1 MSPGSQGSDARADQG
16 IAAAVAGART
26 AIHESLRGRPRDRHS
41 GLPSRAS
48 RTGAPSPTTW
58 PVAAAHSQKKL
69 TPTSRCRC
77 FVERCPLDGL
87 GFWPMPQ
94 QRDPTPP
101 RPGQPVEP
109 EPTTLAGRRATVHDV
124 AQAAGVSVSAVS
136 KVVRGAYGVS
146 PQMRARVT
154 AAINELGYRPHAGAR
169 AMRGR
174 SFTIGVVLVELT
186 SPFQPEIA
194 QGISDELEQTPYQD
208 VIVTGGTSPE
218 QQKRA
223 IEALLDRQVDGLV
236 LVAPWL
242 EVPWIEK
249 LAKSVPMVAVALHGS
264 PRYFDTVVDDD
275 QLGARLVV
283 DHLVEIGHRRIVHTS
298 MPPMGPEGAFVLSHT
313 ARRRGFEAAMRHHD
327 LDPDVI
333 ETWYSEEG
341 GYRAALQAFDRVEP
355 PTAIFAGADIAAF
368 GVLRAAEEQG
378 LRVPEDLTVVG
389 YDNIYMAT
397 IGRVSLTTVDQSGH
411 LTGAASARLLLERI
425 DGRTEPKQFVVAPRL
440 LTRGT
445 SGPPAPAIEE
455 ADAATVA

>member
-1 MSPGSQGSDARADQG
+1 M
-16 IAAAVAGART
+16 
-26 AIHESLRGRPRDRHS
+26 
-41 GLPSRAS
+41 
-48 RTGAPSPTTW
+48 
-58 PVAAAHSQKKL
+58 
-69 TPTSRCRC
+69 
-77 FVERCPLDGL
+77 
-87 GFWPMPQ
+87 
-94 QRDPTPP
+94 
-101 RPGQPVEP
+101 
-109 EPTTLAGRRATVHDV
+109 LAGRRATVHDV

-154 AAINELGYRPHAGAR
+154 AAIEELGYRPHAGAR

-174 SFTIGVVLVELT
+174 SFTIGVVLVELK
-186 SPFQPEIA
+186 SPFLPEVA
-194 QGISDELEQTPYQD
+194 QGISDELEQTPYED
-208 VIVTGGTSPE
+208 VIIVTGVSPE
-218 QQKRA
+218 RQKRK

-242 EVPWIEK
+242 DVAWIEN
-249 LAKSVPMVAVALHGS
+249 LAKSVPVVAVALHGS

-283 DHLVEIGHRRIVHTS
+283 DHLVEAGHRRIVHTS
-298 MPPMGPEGAFVLSHT
+298 MAPAETESTFVLSHT
-313 ARRRGFEAAMRHHD
+313 ARRRGFEAAMRRHH
-327 LDPDVI
+327 LEPDVI

-355 PTAIFAGADIAAF
+355 PTAIFAGADIAAL

-411 LTGAASARLLLERI
+411 LTGSASARLLLERI

-440 LTRGT
+440 FTRGT
-445 SGPPAPAIEE
+445 SGPPARAVEE

>member
-1 MSPGSQGSDARADQG
+1 
-16 IAAAVAGART
+16 
-26 AIHESLRGRPRDRHS
+26 
-41 GLPSRAS
+41 
-48 RTGAPSPTTW
+48 
-58 PVAAAHSQKKL
+58 
-69 TPTSRCRC
+69 
-77 FVERCPLDGL
+77 
-87 GFWPMPQ
+87 
-94 QRDPTPP
+94 
-101 RPGQPVEP
+101 
-109 EPTTLAGRRATVHDV
+109 
-124 AQAAGVSVSAVS
+124 VSISAVS

-154 AAINELGYRPHAGAR
+154 AAIDELGYRPHAGAR

-174 SFTIGVVLVELT
+174 SLTIGVVLAELK

-208 VIVTGGTSPE
+208 VIVTGGALPE

-242 EVPWIEK
+242 EVPWIEN
-249 LAKSVPMVAVALHGS
+249 LAKSVPVVAVALHGS
-264 PRYFDTVVDDD
+264 PRYFDTVVDDER
-275 QLGARLVV
+275 LGARLVV

-298 MPPMGPEGAFVLSHT
+298 MPPMGPEGAFVLSHS
-313 ARRRGFEAAMRHHD
+313 ARRRGFEAAMRRHD
-327 LDPDVI
+327 LNPDVI

-411 LTGAASARLLLERI
+411 LTGSASARLLLERI

-445 SGPPAPAIEE
+445 SGPPARAVEE